1 MTTLSEKFAW
11 NIATDADRALTDAAP
26 ELLAALKNLLAN
38 TDRPCSKP
46 IGAPGSVARIEQ
58 EHRDRLYNEAMKTIA
73 KAEGR

>member
-26 ELLAALKNLLAN
+26 ELLEALRDISKQCANAAKL
-38 TDRPCSKP
+38 
-46 IGAPGSVARIEQ
+46 GATGPGFYEDIDDTAR
-58 EHRDRLYNEAMKTIA
+58 AAIA